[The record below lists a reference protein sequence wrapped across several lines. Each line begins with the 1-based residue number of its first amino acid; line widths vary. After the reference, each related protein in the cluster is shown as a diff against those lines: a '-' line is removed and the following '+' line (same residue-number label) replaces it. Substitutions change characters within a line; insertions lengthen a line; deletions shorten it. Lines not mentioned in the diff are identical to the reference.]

1 MVPQTQTV
9 IDSSGQTM
17 AYSDPDSPSLDSDR
31 PSLPNNANID
41 PSLLQ
46 STLSI
51 SEDICQTN
59 WRGSNGHI
67 KRPMNAFMVWSQIER
82 RKIMETM
89 PDMHN
94 AEISK
99 QLGKRW
105 KLLNDDQKTPY
116 VEEAE
121 RLRQLHMQNYPDYK
135 YRPRKKVKPAA
146 KSDGGSRSNSGSK
159 PKSKSSKSN
168 SKSSRSG
175 ASHVHGVQGGRVD
188 KVPKLKLTI
197 DKKFRESIKA
207 STAIELAASQL
218 TPPAEVPCSPT
229 GSSLDSYPGEHCSMY
244 DEITPQQNCEYKQH
258 ININNNCV
266 TSIPNTATSPTS
278 MIPTPG
284 YGGSTSPQSFSVPS
298 PDLSA
303 QCSPASTVSSISTTS
318 QSQTQ
323 FPLDD
328 FSFPGGWPSLDSF
341 TLEDLE
347 SLDSSIN
354 GFTNG
359 QSHLDLS
366 DYITPEV
373 SEMIEGDWLDSS
385 LASFVTAC
393 T

>member
-1 MVPQTQTV
+1 MVPQTQT
-9 IDSSGQTM
+9 ILDSNGQTM
-17 AYSDPDSPSLDSDR
+17 AYSDPDSPSMDS
-31 PSLPNNANID
+31 SGSID
-41 PSLLQ
+41 PTLLQ
-46 STLSI
+46 STLDI

-59 WRGSNGHI
+59 WRGTNGHI

-105 KLLNDDQKTPY
+105 KLLNDDQKTPF

-146 KSDGGSRSNSGSK
+146 KSDGGNRNSSGGK
-159 PKSKSSKSN
+159 PKSKSKSN
-168 SKSSRSG
+168 SKTNRSG
-175 ASHVHGVQGGRVD
+175 ASLVQGVQGGRID

-229 GSSLDSYPGEHCSMY
+229 GSSLDSYPGGEHSLY
-244 DEITPQQNCEYKQH
+244 DEIAPQNCEYKRH
-258 ININNNCV
+258 INITNCSV
-266 TSIPNTATSPTS
+266 TSIPNNTTTTS
-278 MIPTPG
+278 MIPTPA

-298 PDLSA
+298 PELSA
-303 QCSPASTVSSISTTS
+303 QCSPASTVSSISTSS
-318 QSQTQ
+318 QSH

-328 FSFPGGWPSLDSF
+328 LSFPGGWPSLDNF

-347 SLDSSIN
+347 SLESTIN
-354 GFTNG
+354 GNQANG
-359 QSHLDLS
+359 QANLDLS

-373 SEMIEGDWLDSS
+373 SQMIEGDWLDSS

-393 T
+393 N